1 MRKAIAVL
9 FVLALTGA
17 GDLFGKGMEISGAPP
32 VRERNYLK
40 KGRHELTPAIGL
52 TISDPYVR
60 SLVTQISYSYHFFH
74 WLGVTADIAYLSS
87 FNTALKEGIESE
99 LSKPG
104 ESFIMS
110 TSSPQFIFDLGI
122 TVSPII
128 GKFMFLGQYLVYWDI
143 HINAGGGLA
152 MVNGKEKIKDSG
164 SFAPYFGVGA
174 RFFVNKHLSVNLDF
188 KDYFIKSELNS
199 TYKGTT
205 SDKKYRSNYMF
216 LLGVS
221 FYLPQEITVGK

>member
-1 MRKAIAVL
+1 MIKRVMIML
-9 FVLALTGA
+9 LLALFGA
-17 GDLFGKGMEISGAPP
+17 GDIFGRGMEISDAPP
-32 VRERNYLK
+32 VRGRNYLK

-60 SLVTQISYSYHFFH
+60 SMITQISYSYHFLH

-87 FNTALKEGIESE
+87 FSTALKEGIERE
-99 LSKPG
+99 LSKTG
-104 ESFIMS
+104 ESFLMS

-122 TVSPII
+122 TLTPII
-128 GKFMFLGQYLVYWDI
+128 GKFMFLSRHLVYWDI

-152 MVNGKEKIKDSG
+152 MVNGANKIKDSS
-164 SFAPYFGVGA
+164 SFAPYLSVGS

-205 SDKKYRSNYMF
+205 SDKKYRSNYML

-221 FYLPQEITVGK
+221 LYLPQKITVGK